1 MVRAFSDVVEVSDD
15 KPPKPPPLLYEKE
28 IETTLRKKQPWVH
41 DPRYYDLPRAV
52 HTAPPPAEKIRT
64 DDLKGEF
71 NEIDEAETEQA
82 KLSSMLRQ
90 NVVMQQMY
98 DCNGT
103 GRRGKPSND
112 PEYMGGGMVA

>member
-1 MVRAFSDVVEVSDD
+1 MRSCGFGG
-15 KPPKPPPLLYEKE
+15 
-28 IETTLRKKQPWVH
+28 
-41 DPRYYDLPRAV
+41 
-52 HTAPPPAEKIRT
+52 PAEGEDVLAARRAEREV
-64 DDLKGEF
+64 DLVAGAQAEC
-71 NEIDEAETEQA
+71 EAEQA